1 MVYTTSEKKIPKRIK
16 ESFSP
21 RAWACRLGWTTRWSA
36 EIDADI
42 VRVRAESD
50 CRASALDVSLRAQRG
65 WIWSSLHIGGMEI
78 RRLRGLSHQ
87 DAERFVTAIARAKA
101 VALQRLE
108 ADLEV
113 DEKTLVPLWKDVVRE
128 QSADRYL
135 TARER
140 ANLLDRIAA
149 VKNRLNGA
157 FARCRSPHAKRF
169 MIGEDLKRAILYL
182 HTLNHDGD
190 RLLRQRNDEF
200 VERELERW
208 RGFFAYC
215 EERALTDEQTRAA
228 ITFEENTLLIAAAGS
243 GKTSTVVGKVAYA
256 LVKGIVRP
264 DEILCLAFNGKAAA
278 EIAVRIRARFRAMTA
293 DACPIDPAIKNRIK
307 DLVDSGVRIESRT
320 FHSLGRKIIEQVEG
334 RGLRV
339 SKPGENAVRLKRAVE
354 RCMKEPK
361 FAADWLL
368 LQSVAR
374 FPNPPESR
382 FYSEEEYL
390 EYLRGMWRQRKLGYK
405 NKEFAYG
412 ILTMGCTK
420 PVRSFEEVAISNW
433 LFLNGVDFEYEAA
446 YAEGAEKLCPGATWT
461 PDFTYSVQDTAGVS
475 LIVHEH
481 FALDANGEAPK
492 FFKNPKGYAEEA
504 DGKKRILSG
513 IDARHFWTT
522 SAEFRDGTLF
532 DKLQVRLKA
541 AGIVLRP
548 RSSEEVLAKLKE
560 IGVFEDFDLV
570 GRAVSQIRQNG
581 WDEQTLIERLA
592 EQSEP
597 TRARLFLQ
605 VVWPVALAVN
615 ELLKADKCIDFDEM
629 ICRALGYLHDRPD
642 LLPYRFILADE
653 FQDTA
658 PGRGDMIRKMLHA
671 REDSLFFAVGD
682 DWQAINRF
690 AGSDLRFFREFGS
703 TFNRRTEADKQ
714 CTLTQ
719 TFRSNQ
725 GIADVART
733 FVLRNVSQMPKIVK
747 AYDRTREA
755 VIDVRTY
762 KTEREP
768 EALANEI
775 LASWVSQH
783 PPGRKPSVF
792 ILGRYGKHHAGGL
805 TAQQLAEL
813 DDKWADRIELLKT
826 KDNEPP
832 SLYTTMHTSKGLQAD
847 YVLIVGMYRA
857 EHDFFCF
864 PSERE
869 DDPLLQLVLP
879 PKEALSDADERRLFY
894 VALTRAKH
902 RVALLTQQQFPSPYA
917 LELLHT
923 HRDGTV
929 LFNGTQDLPPQCPQ
943 CAHGLGFEQYNP
955 AKKKWFYAC
964 TDRWGCGTTWS
975 L

>member
-1 MVYTTSEKKIPKRIK
+1 MAHTTPQKKIPRSIK

-21 RAWACRLGWTTRWSA
+21 RGWACRLGLATRWIA

-42 VRVRAESD
+42 VHLRAEND
-50 CRASALDVSLRAQRG
+50 ARASVLDVSLRAQRG
-65 WIWSSLHIGGMEI
+65 WIWSSLHIEGMEI
-78 RRLRGLSHQ
+78 RRLRGLSHP
-87 DAERFVTAIARAKA
+87 DAERFVAAITHAKA

-108 ADLEV
+108 ADLGI
-113 DEKTLVPLWKDVVRE
+113 DEKTLVPLWQDVVRE
-128 QSADRYL
+128 QAEDRYL
-135 TARER
+135 TARDR
-140 ANLLDRIAA
+140 ATLLDRIAA
-149 VKNRLNGA
+149 EKERLDGA
-157 FARCRSPHAKRF
+157 FARSRSPHAKRF
-169 MIGEDLKRAILYL
+169 TISEELKRAILYL
-182 HTLNHDGD
+182 RTLNHDGE

-215 EERALTDEQTRAA
+215 EERALTDEQARAA

-264 DEILCLAFNGKAAA
+264 EEILCLAFNSKAAA
-278 EIAVRIRARFRAMTA
+278 EIARRTRARFRAMIA
-293 DACPIDPAIKNRIK
+293 DACPIDPAIKSRVRA
-307 DLVDSGVRIESRT
+307 LVDSGVRIESRT
-320 FHSLGRKIIEQVEG
+320 FHSLGRTIIKQVEG
-334 RGLRV
+334 RSLRV
-339 SKPGENAVRLKRAVE
+339 SESAENTGRLKRAVE
-354 RCMKEPK
+354 RCKKDPK

-374 FPNPPESR
+374 FPNPPEAR
-382 FYSEEEYL
+382 FHSEDEYL

-405 NKEFAYG
+405 NKEFADG

-446 YAEGAEKLCPGATWT
+446 YAEGAERLCSGATWT
-461 PDFTYSVQDTAGVS
+461 PDFTYSVQDAAGVS

-481 FALDANGEAPK
+481 FALNENGEAPN

-504 DGKKRILSG
+504 DRKKRVLSEL
-513 IDARHFWTT
+513 DARHFWTT
-522 SAEFRDGTLF
+522 SAEFRDGTLY
-532 DKLQVRLKA
+532 DKLRVRLQA

-548 RSSEEVLAKLKE
+548 RSSEEVLAKLKD
-560 IGVFEDFDLV
+560 IGVFEDFELV
-570 GRAVSQIRQNG
+570 ARAVSQIRQNG
-581 WDEQTLIERLA
+581 WNQQTLIERLA
-592 EQSEP
+592 EQREP
-597 TRARLFLQ
+597 ARARLFLQ
-605 VVWPVALAVN
+605 VVWPIAVAVN
-615 ELLKADKCIDFDEM
+615 ELLKADKCIDYDEM
-629 ICRALGYLHDRPD
+629 IRRALGYLHDRPD

-690 AGSDLRFFREFGS
+690 AGSDLRFFREFG
-703 TFNRRTEADKQ
+703 TAFNRRAAADKQ
-714 CTLTQ
+714 CALTQ

-725 GIADVART
+725 GIADVGRT
-733 FVLRNVSQMPKIVK
+733 FVLRNVSQMPKTVE
-747 AYDRTREA
+747 AYDRTREG

-768 EALANEI
+768 DALVNDV
-775 LASWVSQH
+775 LTSWVSQH
-783 PPGRKPSVF
+783 PPGSKPSVF
-792 ILGRYGKHHAGGL
+792 ILGRYGRDHAGGL
-805 TAQQLAEL
+805 TAQQLAEF
-813 DDKWADRIELLKT
+813 DEKWADRIELLKT

-929 LFNGTQDLPPQCPQ
+929 LFNGTPDLPPQCPQ
-943 CAHGLGFEQYNP
+943 CDHGLGFKKYNP
-955 AKKKWFYAC
+955 KTKQWFYAC
-964 TDRWGCGTTWS
+964 TDRWGCGTTWP

>member
-1 MVYTTSEKKIPKRIK
+1 MVYTTPEKRILRSIK

-21 RAWACRLGWTTRWSA
+21 RAWACRLGWATRWSA

-42 VRVRAESD
+42 VRVRAEND
-50 CRASALDVSLRAQRG
+50 ARASVLDVSLRAQRG
-65 WIWSSLHIGGMEI
+65 WIWSSLHFEGTEI

-87 DAERFVTAIARAKA
+87 DAARFVTAISHAKA
-101 VALQRLE
+101 VALKRLE
-108 ADLEV
+108 ADLGV
-113 DEKTLVPLWKDVVRE
+113 DEKTLVPLWQDVVRE
-128 QSADRYL
+128 HSADRYL

-140 ANLLDRIAA
+140 ATLLDRIAA
-149 VKNRLNGA
+149 EKERLDGA
-157 FARCRSPHAKRF
+157 FARSRNPHAKRF
-169 MIGEDLKRAILYL
+169 TISEELKQAILYL
-182 HTLNHDGD
+182 RTLNHDGD

-215 EERALTDEQTRAA
+215 EERALTDEQARAA

-264 DEILCLAFNGKAAA
+264 EEILCLAFNGKAAA
-278 EIAVRIRARFRAMTA
+278 EIAVRTNARLRAMIA
-293 DACPIDPAIKNRIK
+293 DVCPIDPAIKNRVRV
-307 DLVDSGVRIESRT
+307 LVDSGVRIESRT
-320 FHSLGRKIIEQVEG
+320 FHSLGRKIVEQVEG
-334 RGLRV
+334 RGLRL
-339 SKPGENAVRLKRAVE
+339 SESAENAVRLKRAVE
-354 RCMKEPK
+354 RCKKEPK

-374 FPNPPESR
+374 FPNPPVSR
-382 FYSEEEYL
+382 FHSEVEYL

-405 NKEFAYG
+405 DKEFADG

-433 LFLNGVDFEYEAA
+433 LFVNGIDFEYEAA

-461 PDFTYSVQDTAGVS
+461 PDFTYGVQGTAGVS

-481 FALDANGEAPK
+481 FALDENGEAPK
-492 FFKNPKGYAEEA
+492 FFKNPKGYAKEA
-504 DGKKRILSG
+504 DRKKRILSG
-513 IDARHFWTT
+513 LDARHFWTT

-532 DKLQVRLKA
+532 DKLRVRLLA

-548 RSSEEVLAKLKE
+548 RSSEEVLAKLKD
-560 IGVFEDFDLV
+560 IGVLEDFDLV
-570 GRAVSQIRQNG
+570 ARAVSQIRQNG
-581 WDEQTLIERLA
+581 WDHQTLVERLA

-597 TRARLFLQ
+597 ARARLFLQ
-605 VVWPVALAVN
+605 VVWPVAMAVN
-615 ELLKADKCIDFDEM
+615 ELLKADKCIDYDEM
-629 ICRALGYLHDRPD
+629 IRRALGYLHDRPD

-703 TFNRRTEADKQ
+703 MFNRRAAADKQ
-714 CTLTQ
+714 CALTQ

-725 GIADVART
+725 GIADVGRT
-733 FVLRNVSQMPKIVK
+733 FVLRNGSQMPKTVE

-762 KTEREP
+762 KAEREP
-768 EALANEI
+768 EALINEI
-775 LASWVSQH
+775 LTSWVSQH

-792 ILGRYGKHHAGGL
+792 ILGRYGKYHAGGL

-813 DDKWADRIELLKT
+813 DEKWADRIELLKT
-826 KDNEPP
+826 KDKEPP

-902 RVALLTQQQFPSPYA
+902 RVALLTQQQYPSPYV

-929 LFNGTQDLPPQCPQ
+929 LFNGTQELPPQCPQ
-943 CAHGLGFEQYNP
+943 CDHGLGFKQYNP